1 MNQTFSFPRFL
12 LLVKAEFAEKGRIQV
27 LRAGLLLAFLLM
39 LMLPIVFSDVSKGST
54 TEFHA
59 FALLMVVLFGGSL
72 YTNMAFS
79 QYGPREKGMAALMV
93 PASVLEKFLAP
104 LVLNLLV
111 IVPLMALFLW
121 LHHWTIDYANAKI
134 SATDQQYRKIPQDLL
149 QVIVLFYIVIQ
160 GVFFLGSLYFEKS
173 QYVKT
178 VTSFILVIIV
188 LVVANKLIVNSLLSD
203 TSPWSLSAV
212 PFFGWDLIYK
222 MPMYKS
228 FHVGYTDGTEN
239 VVYPLLTVL
248 FLSLWYITYVRLKE
262 KEI

>member
-12 LLVKAEFAEKGRIQV
+12 LLVKAEYAEKGLTQL

-59 FALLMVVLFGGSL
+59 LALLMVVLFGGSL
-72 YTNMAFS
+72 YTSMAFS

-93 PASVLEKFLAP
+93 PASRLEKFLTP

-111 IVPLMALFLW
+111 IVPLMVLFLW
-121 LHHWTIDYANAKI
+121 LHHWTVDYANAKI
-134 SATDQQYRKIPQDLL
+134 SATDQQYRKIPQAIL
-149 QVIVLFYIVIQ
+149 QAISLFYIVIQ
-160 GVFFLGSLYFEKS
+160 GVFFLGSLYFTKS

-178 VTSFILVIIV
+178 VLGFILVIIA
-188 LVVANKLIVNSLLSD
+188 LVVANRMIVNSLLSD
-203 TSPWSLSAV
+203 ASPWSVSAV
-212 PFFGWDLIYK
+212 PFFGWDLVYK
-222 MPMYKS
+222 TPMYKS
-228 FHVGYTDGTEN
+228 FHVSYSDGTEN
-239 VVYPLLTVL
+239 VVYPLLILLVL
-248 FLSLWYITYVRLKE
+248 GLWYITYVRLKE